1 LLFSPDLLFDAFS
14 SREPV
19 PTSLENATHLFDAFS
34 SREPV
39 STPHQVRGRLSLE
52 NAINQNSIDNSALS
66 LGDAKA

>member
-1 LLFSPDLLFDAFS
+1 LFSPDL
-14 SREPV
+14 
-19 PTSLENATHLFDAFS
+19 LFDAFS

-52 NAINQNSIDNSALS
+52 NAINQNSIDNSAPS